1 MAGGSLPAMF
11 VLKAPCPMFSPTTR
25 PREPEFIAL
34 VAILMAMVA
43 MSIDSMLPA
52 LGVMASDL
60 GAREPNDRQLI
71 LSMLFL
77 GLCIGQLFYGPLS
90 DAIGRRRALVI
101 GLVCFV
107 AGSFLCAV
115 ATSFEMLLAGR
126 ILQGFGAAG
135 PRIVSVAM
143 VRDQHEGRS
152 MARIMSM
159 SMSVFILVPVF
170 APAIGQGVLL
180 FASWRTIFAGLCG
193 MGAIAFFWFMM
204 RQPETLSFEKR
215 KPFTAGGL
223 WRAVVEV
230 MGHRISLGYIIATG
244 CIFGAFIG
252 YLNSTQQIFGEA
264 YGLGAAFPLYFGSL
278 AAGLGVASIINSRL
292 VMRFGMQYL
301 SMRAGIV
308 LAVTAVLLMLTELA
322 LGALPPL
329 WLFMAAFGTIF
340 FCSGVLFGNYN
351 ALAMEPMGHIA
362 GSASAII
369 GTATT
374 GLSLII
380 GTVIGQ
386 AYDGT
391 ALPVAI
397 GFALMGVGAVSAQ
410 AWAESGRAALAKSA

>member
-1 MAGGSLPAMF
+1 MTLRMSLF
-11 VLKAPCPMFSPTTR
+11 KPTR
-25 PREPEFIAL
+25 HPSQPEFVAL

-52 LGVMASDL
+52 LGLIASDL
-60 GAREPNDRQLI
+60 GAREANDRQLI

-77 GLCIGQLFYGPLS
+77 GFSVGQLFYGPLS
-90 DAIGRRRALVI
+90 DAIGRRRALVL
-101 GLVCFV
+101 GLVFFV

-126 ILQGFGAAG
+126 LLQGFGAAG

-143 VRDQHEGRS
+143 VRDQHAGRS

-180 FASWRTIFAGLCG
+180 FASWRVIFAGLCF
-193 MGAIAFFWFMM
+193 MGLVAFFWFMM
-204 RQPETLSFEKR
+204 RQPETLSVEKR
-215 KPFTAGGL
+215 KPFTPGGL
-223 WRAVVEV
+223 GRAVLEV
-230 MGHRISLGYIIATG
+230 LRHRISLGYILATG

-292 VMRFGMQYL
+292 VMKFGMQYL

-308 LAVTAVLLMLTELA
+308 LAITAVLLMLTELM

-374 GLSLII
+374 LLSLII

-391 ALPVAI
+391 ALPVSI
-397 GFALMGVGAVSAQ
+397 GFAVMGLGAVAAQ
-410 AWAESGRAALAKSA
+410 AWAEAGRAKLAKSG